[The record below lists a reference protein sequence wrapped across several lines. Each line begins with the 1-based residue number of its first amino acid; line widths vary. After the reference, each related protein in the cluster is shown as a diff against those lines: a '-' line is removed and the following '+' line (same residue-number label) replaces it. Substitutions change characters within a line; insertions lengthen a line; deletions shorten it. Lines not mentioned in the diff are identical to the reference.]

1 MPCLFPGIHF
11 PGNHFPTFPCL
22 TSIRKIGQRKLN
34 FNQQKKWNIRAR
46 KCFPFFILRKTMSF
60 SLLTKSVPCPKK
72 KSLKTLFLSQI
83 IYADQLQ
90 ASFIF
95 QVIVF
100 SQMSLFILFSSSLF
114 LICCYYYGINLVL
127 RFFPCLYVISLQPCF
142 VSGYKPGISLQP
154 KALMLCKPKPM
165 GRQPI
170 QPQQTKTLGKNQPQQ
185 T

>member
-1 MPCLFPGIHF
+1 MSCLFPGIHF

-95 QVIVF
+95 QVIFF
-100 SQMSLFILFSSSLF
+100 SQMSLFILFSSSF
-114 LICCYYYGINLVL
+114 IFNLL
-127 RFFPCLYVISLQPCF
+127 LLLWHKSCAAFFPLFICYF
-142 VSGYKPGISLQP
+142 T
-154 KALMLCKPKPM
+154 ATMLC
-165 GRQPI
+165 
-170 QPQQTKTLGKNQPQQ
+170 
-185 T
+185 

>member
-72 KSLKTLFLSQI
+72 KSLKTLSLPNNLRRSIASIFHLPGNCFLSNVF
-83 IYADQLQ
+83 IYL
-90 ASFIF
+90 
-95 QVIVF
+95 V
-100 SQMSLFILFSSSLF
+100 FILFIF
-114 LICCYYYGINLVL
+114 NLL
-127 RFFPCLYVISLQPCF
+127 LLLWHKSCAAFFPLFICYF
-142 VSGYKPGISLQP
+142 T
-154 KALMLCKPKPM
+154 ATMLC
-165 GRQPI
+165 
-170 QPQQTKTLGKNQPQQ
+170 
-185 T
+185 